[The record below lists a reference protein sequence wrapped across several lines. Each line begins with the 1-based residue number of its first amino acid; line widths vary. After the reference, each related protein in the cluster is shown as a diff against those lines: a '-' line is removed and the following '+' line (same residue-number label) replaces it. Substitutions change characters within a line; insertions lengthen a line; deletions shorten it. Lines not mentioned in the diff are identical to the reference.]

1 MERNYKIHETFS
13 YGVVYLYSIPYETH
27 KGRLKTGYTTI
38 NSENLSQ
45 QDIDQAA
52 HNRIKQQTQTADIPY
67 KLEYAELAITN
78 DGDCFSDK
86 DVHNVLIRSGYDRKS
101 ENVKNAHSEW
111 FEITLDIGKNAI
123 QAVKQGRTA
132 LTSEEKINSTQIEF
146 QFRPNQLDAI
156 EKTTKAIKKN
166 RKKFLWNAKMRF
178 GKTSAA
184 MQVAKENKMQKVLIV
199 THRPSV
205 SADWYED
212 FNKVL
217 ASDNYEYSSK
227 DKGENIKILIQEKKK
242 FVYFASLQDLRGA
255 KRIVQDESNKSQAK
269 GFEKNDEIFDTTW
282 DMVIIDEA
290 HEGTQSDLGESV
302 FLNIPTNFT
311 LVLSGTPFNI
321 IHKHQEEE
329 IYTWDYVMEQAEKL
343 HWETRNPGVPNPYS
357 ELPALSIFTY
367 DIDKFKNNIDITG
380 GEFYDTLDKAFKF
393 HEFFRVHKDEEG
405 NDTDEFVHKN
415 KVQKFLNLL
424 VNDSLNTKFPYA
436 TEAYRNYNKHSLWLL
451 PNRVKVIEAI
461 EKLLKEHPV
470 FGAGNFGIVNISGDN
485 KDDEE
490 DKDAKERVIN
500 AIKNHEYTITL
511 TGQRLTTGAS
521 IPQWT
526 AVFMMSDTSSA
537 TTYLQTAF
545 RCQTPA
551 KINGKI
557 KTQGYVFDFAPD
569 RTLKLVAEAVELNH
583 KSGKINTKEQKEAMI
598 QFLNFCPIITS
609 DNSKMKSFDVDTM
622 LLKLKEA
629 IIDRVSRNGFD
640 DPKLYNDKLLNL
652 DGVAWKSFDDLK
664 QIVGKSNKEK
674 TNELKINDHGM
685 DALTRKKGEAA
696 ETNQK
701 KGVELTEEEKEA
713 LKQLREARKQKQTAI
728 SILRAVSIRM
738 PMLVYGA
745 NVSYRE
751 DIDLQEFID
760 LVDDE
765 SWEEFMPEGLTKAKF
780 QDFVQYY
787 DEDVFKGVTKNIRAK
802 AYDCDQL
809 MPTERIQAIAEI
821 FSTFKNPDKETVLT
835 PWNVVNMHL
844 TSAFGGHNFSS
855 EQIDSKTGKPFWVSG
870 KDIDTSIWEEEDT
883 KILEI
888 NSKSGMYPL
897 LAAYNV
903 YSRKL
908 KRNHKKSEED
918 IYQQLWREVLKN
930 NIYVLC
936 KSPMAKS
943 ITQRTLA
950 GYDKSIET
958 NIIYIED
965 LVSKLQQKEQYKDYK
980 LQDELLAQF
989 NLDKNMK
996 FTAVVGNPPYQ
1007 IMLSDNKMSRSIYPD
1022 FVRAAINISNIV
1034 SLIMP
1039 ARWMSGEN
1047 GPYRETQG
1055 FVDYMLSGSHIK
1067 SFTLYPDSSDVFS
1080 GVDIKGGVCHFVWDK
1095 DYSKDLVSYMLSE
1108 AGTCVTTEVPFKIS
1122 DNIIVRFPQLTSII
1136 QKISRNTSSD
1146 SMKTLV
1152 SSWNPFGFI
1161 SDFFVKNNES
1171 VRRISEEKKD
1181 TNDYKVIGL
1190 LKGKRVYRY
1199 IPNDELKKNRKGAD
1213 SWKVFVTRA
1222 NGSGV
1227 FGEVFSTPML
1237 GTPMLVCTDTFL
1249 QVGEFDNEYEAKSVL
1264 TYVKTKFFRAMV
1276 GVKKTAV
1283 FNYKDAFTFVPLQ
1296 DFTPQSDIDW
1306 SKSIPEI
1313 DQQLYTKYGL
1323 DQKEIDFIESR
1334 VKPMT

>member
-38 NSENLSQ
+38 NLENPSQ
-45 QDIDQAA
+45 NDIDQAA

-132 LTSEEKINSTQIEF
+132 LTSQEKINSTQIEF

-321 IHKHQEEE
+321 IHKHEEEE

-405 NDTDEFVHKN
+405 NDTDEFVHKD
-415 KVQKFLNLL
+415 KVRKFLNLL

-451 PNRVKVIEAI
+451 PNRVKVIESM

-470 FGAGNFGIVNISGDN
+470 FGAGNFGIVNISGN
-485 KDDEE
+485 SKDDEE

-1007 IMLSDNKMSRSIYPD
+1007 LQKGGTKNIDIWQYFLFSSIKISQNTALIHPGRWVIPKKQMEKVRDQIIESGLYKFDYYPD
-1022 FVRAAINISNIV
+1022 TKKLFSNVDIDGGISITIFKHKYQGIINYSVEDKIYGQYDKNIKFLSNQFEREILEKFEPYISSNKNMLDRVIGNIGSLGGGEFGYSKSKHKNYLRNSSEGLTDPVKIWANSGLGKGSRFEWHYIEREILNEIPKVILSTKKVMIDKKGHAIAGKSGNIFNNIPKIV
-1034 SLIMP
+1034 
-1039 ARWMSGEN
+1039 GEN
-1047 GPYRETQG
+1047 VIASGDVLFILPEKDSDYHLNLIESLFVTKTARFLMSITQ
-1055 FVDYMLSGSHIK
+1055 
-1067 SFTLYPDSSDVFS
+1067 
-1080 GVDIKGGVCHFVWDK
+1080 
-1095 DYSKDLVSYMLSE
+1095 KDLYVR
-1108 AGTCVTTEVPFKIS
+1108 GF
-1122 DNIIVRFPQLTSII
+1122 DNIPDYTLFIDKLAGKLF
-1136 QKISRNTSSD
+1136 SD
-1146 SMKTLV
+1146 E
-1152 SSWNPFGFI
+1152 WF
-1161 SDFFVKNNES
+1161 
-1171 VRRISEEKKD
+1171 
-1181 TNDYKVIGL
+1181 YKEF
-1190 LKGKRVYRY
+1190 
-1199 IPNDELKKNRKGAD
+1199 NFSDELIRH
-1213 SWKVFVTRA
+1213 
-1222 NGSGV
+1222 
-1227 FGEVFSTPML
+1227 
-1237 GTPMLVCTDTFL
+1237 
-1249 QVGEFDNEYEAKSVL
+1249 
-1264 TYVKTKFFRAMV
+1264 
-1276 GVKKTAV
+1276 
-1283 FNYKDAFTFVPLQ
+1283 
-1296 DFTPQSDIDW
+1296 
-1306 SKSIPEI
+1306 
-1313 DQQLYTKYGL
+1313 
-1323 DQKEIDFIESR
+1323 IESSITS
-1334 VKPMT
+1334 K